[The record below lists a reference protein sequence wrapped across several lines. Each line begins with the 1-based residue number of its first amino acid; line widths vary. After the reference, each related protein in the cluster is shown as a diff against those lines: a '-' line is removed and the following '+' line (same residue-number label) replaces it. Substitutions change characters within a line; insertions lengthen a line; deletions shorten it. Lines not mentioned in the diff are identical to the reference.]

1 MQHDHCGADGYVNSI
16 HSVAIGAVTQTG
28 KPAYF
33 GEPCPGVMAV
43 TLTGAGVGGALPLVT
58 VTAVADG
65 CVTHFPGTSS
75 AAPIAA
81 GILAL
86 VLEVN
91 PELTWRDVQHLVAS
105 TAKIPDPEEP
115 GWNINAAGYHV
126 HHRYGFGLLD
136 AGLMVQQAALFNA
149 VAPQRRC
156 TQDVT
161 LDPSRILSPGGGI
174 SVDIQS
180 EACRGR
186 TNEISSLE
194 HVQVTDRRGTVRSCA
209 RPSEEEA
216 AGALLA
222 VTLVLYGTSG
232 PRRAA
237 HGRPL
242 QSIVS
247 MGSRHLV
254 PHAGAHQTGR
264 RPPLGLI
271 QWIYRMERDR
281 KVRAADIT
289 KPAGPQLRPTSGQ
302 ESPTR
307 PAAAGRPSRDKDQPR

>member
-1 MQHDHCGADGYVNSI
+1 MAHCSGSI
-16 HSVAIGAVTQTG
+16 LRVITPAAQT
-28 KPAYF
+28 
-33 GEPCPGVMAV
+33 
-43 TLTGAGVGGALPLVT
+43 
-58 VTAVADG
+58 
-65 CVTHFPGTSS
+65 
-75 AAPIAA
+75 AAP
-81 GILAL
+81 GGDLCQ
-86 VLEVN
+86 
-91 PELTWRDVQHLVAS
+91 R
-105 TAKIPDPEEP
+105 TA
-115 GWNINAAGYHV
+115 
-126 HHRYGFGLLD
+126 YGFGLLD

-194 HVQVTDRRGTVRSCA
+194 HVQVRVSVSAACRGDLSISLESPGGTVSLLLDARPNDASAAGLKNWTLMTVHCWGEGPRGLWTLRVTDRRGTVRSCA

-237 HGRPL
+237 HGKRRPL
-242 QSIVS
+242 AGTLNSCKPEVS
-247 MGSRHLV
+247 AENFL
-254 PHAGAHQTGR
+254 
-264 RPPLGLI
+264 
-271 QWIYRMERDR
+271 
-281 KVRAADIT
+281 
-289 KPAGPQLRPTSGQ
+289 
-302 ESPTR
+302 
-307 PAAAGRPSRDKDQPR
+307 